1 MADDRRH
8 RVLVVDDNPA
18 TRYSTGRVLRGAN
31 FDVNEAATGNEAIA
45 SARQTPDLVILDVNL
60 PDIDGFEVCRRLRA
74 MPDTA
79 RTPVIHL
86 SATFVKDDDKVHG
99 LQAGADGY
107 LTHPV
112 EPPVLIATVN
122 AFLRAREAEEAM
134 RTSEAKFKAVFENAV
149 NGIALLT
156 DGLIYFEANPAMA
169 ATLGLD
175 RSDILGKHVS
185 AFLPSGSEEI
195 LHEVD
200 SSLRSSG
207 VWRGTIPV
215 LHADGRSV
223 ELEWSVSIH
232 SEPATRLAVT
242 TDISERRAIEAE
254 RERLLASERLA
265 RAEAERANR
274 LKDDFLAAISHEL
287 RTPLNAILGWA
298 HVMELQKPPATM
310 TPGLE
315 AINRN
320 VRVLAQMIADLL
332 DVSRIT
338 TGKLRLDLQA
348 FDPVPTLEA
357 LIAGFA
363 PAAAAKSIEIT
374 SRVDRDA
381 GQLVWDLARFQQVVS
396 NLLDNAIKFSSPSGR
411 IALDTSATSQDMTLS
426 IRDEG
431 RGIAPEFVPHVFDRF
446 RQEDAGTTRRYG
458 GLGLGL
464 AIVKQLVEAHSGTI
478 SVHSAGEGAGTTFTV
493 HMPRLPLPAIDAG
506 TGNPLEHHSLSGVRV
521 LVLDDDDDAREL
533 AGRILGEFGATVQPC
548 SSVRDAK
555 LLLENFQPDLIFSD
569 ISMPGEDGY
578 EFIRFL
584 RGPESPAPDVP
595 AIALTAFGSESDRA
609 QLLGIGYQ
617 LHLAKPFEP
626 LKLVE
631 SAVDQM
637 RKSSAARH

>member
-1 MADDRRH
+1 MAEARRH

-18 TRYSTGRVLRGAN
+18 TRYSTGRVLRAAN
-31 FDVNEAATGNEAIA
+31 FEVAEAATGNEALA
-45 SARQTPDLVILDVNL
+45 RARQTPDLVILDVNL

-74 MPDTA
+74 LPDIA

-122 AFLRAREAEEAM
+122 AFLRARQAEEAM
-134 RTSEAKFKAVFENAV
+134 RASEARFKAVFDNAV

-156 DGLIYFEANPAMA
+156 DGLIYLEANPAMA
-169 ATLGLD
+169 ATLGLE
-175 RSDILGKHVS
+175 RSEILGKHVS
-185 AFLPSGSEEI
+185 AFLPSGSEEV
-195 LHEVD
+195 LLEVD

-207 VWRGTIPV
+207 VWRGTFPV

-298 HVMELQKPPATM
+298 HVMELQNPPAAM

-338 TGKLRLDLQA
+338 TGKLRLELQS
-348 FDPVPTLEA
+348 FDPRAALDA
-357 LIAGFA
+357 LIGGLA
-363 PAAAAKSIEIT
+363 PAAAAKSIEVT
-374 SRVDRDA
+374 SRVDPNA
-381 GQLVWDLARFQQVVS
+381 WQLVWDLSRFQQVVS
-396 NLLDNAIKFSSPSGR
+396 NLLDNAIKFSSPNGR
-411 IALDTSATSQDMTLS
+411 IHIAITANDRAMTLS
-426 IRDEG
+426 ISDEG
-431 RGIAPEFVPHVFDRF
+431 RGIAPEFLPHVFDRF

-464 AIVKQLVEAHSGTI
+464 AIVKQLVEAHSGSI
-478 SVHSAGEGAGTTFTV
+478 SVYSAGEGAGATFTV
-493 HMPRLPLPAIDAG
+493 HMPRLPLPRIDAG
-506 TGNPLEHHSLSGVRV
+506 TGSPIEHHSLAGMRV
-521 LVLDDDDDAREL
+521 LVLDDDDDARQL
-533 AGRILGEFGATVQPC
+533 AARILGEFGATVQPS
-548 SSVRDAK
+548 SSVREAK
-555 LLLENFQPDLIFSD
+555 LLLETFKPNLIVSD

-584 RGPESPAPDVP
+584 RGPDSPAADVP
-595 AIALTAFGSESDRA
+595 AVALTAFGSDTDRA

-617 LHLAKPFEP
+617 LHLTKPFEP

-631 SAVDQM
+631 SAVELM
-637 RKSSAARH
+637 RKTSAAP